1 MLVADL
7 RGPLLRLETLL
18 DGESLSSALMSA
30 TPACF
35 TAIKGCATLSVSI
48 LIPLTSSSEKIGFSV
63 EACLDM
69 VLSACE
75 VWALE
80 CRGKVVDGSEE
91 RSV

>member
-35 TAIKGCATLSVSI
+35 TAIKGCATLSVSV
-48 LIPLTSSSEKIGFSV
+48 LIPLTLSSETIGFSV
-63 EACLDM
+63 EARLDM
-69 VLSACE
+69 VLSARE
-75 VWALE
+75 VLE
-80 CRGKVVDGSEE
+80 LGCRGNVVDGREE